1 MFTSQFSLL
10 NILSEINEPKN
21 NEVQEL
27 EAAAQWGS
35 SLCTVNTKCY
45 LCEKIK
51 DNEMDKP
58 RGTCGRGGQV
68 PVWF

>member
-27 EAAAQWGS
+27 EAAAQ
-35 SLCTVNTKCY
+35 
-45 LCEKIK
+45 
-51 DNEMDKP
+51 
-58 RGTCGRGGQV
+58 
-68 PVWF
+68 